1 VVRVTVLLVSAAP
14 HDDPAVLDAA
24 DADAVIDLFGHMH
37 PDARARLGA
46 SVSRLGD
53 GVAVSC
59 TALASPVFNRVLG
72 IGSMSPATRADIRR
86 AADHYGGLEIANW
99 AMMVADAATP
109 PAFTSW
115 LDEAGL
121 RPGLRSA
128 KLWHSMDALP
138 GRIGN
143 LVVRRTDDTEL
154 VAEVLTEAYG
164 SDQLLRDWWQAPI
177 GKPTWQHYAAWR
189 EHRVVAVAALRL
201 APPVA
206 WLGFA
211 GALPEARRLGAQSA
225 LIAHRLRAAA
235 DAGCRIAV
243 AETADDTPDQP
254 NPSFRNLMH
263 LGFRLAYRR
272 TSWLAGP
279 DVH

>member
-1 VVRVTVLLVSAAP
+1 M
-14 HDDPAVLDAA
+14 LDAA
-24 DADAVIDLFGHMH
+24 DADATVDLFSHMRT
-37 PDARARLGA
+37 DARSRLGA

-59 TALASPVFNRVLG
+59 SALRSPVFNRVLG
-72 IGSMSPATRADIRR
+72 IGSLTPATRADIRR
-86 AADHYGGLEIANW
+86 AADHYRELEVAHW
-99 AMMVADAATP
+99 AMLVADAATP

-128 KLWHSMDALP
+128 KLWHAMDALP
-138 GRIGN
+138 GRVGT
-143 LVVRRTDDTEL
+143 LVVRRTDDANV
-154 VAEVLTEAYG
+154 VADVLGEAYG
-164 SDQLLRDWWQAPI
+164 SDPLLRDWWQAPV
-177 GKPTWQHYAAWR
+177 GQPSWQHYAAWK
-189 EHRVVAVAALRL
+189 EQRVVAVAALRL

-211 GALPEARRLGAQSA
+211 GALPEARRLGAQSS

-254 NPSFRNLMH
+254 NPSFRNLVH

-279 DVH
+279 SPH

>member
-1 VVRVTVLLVSAAP
+1 MSDATQ
-14 HDDPAVLDAA
+14 HDPAVLDGA
-24 DADAVIDLFGHMH
+24 DADSIVDLIAGMR

-46 SVSRLGD
+46 SVARLGD
-53 GVAVSC
+53 AVAVSC
-59 TALASPVFNRVLG
+59 RAIDSPIFNRVLG
-72 IGSMSPATRADIRR
+72 VGTLATATREDISR
-86 AADHYGGLEIANW
+86 AADHYGALEVPRW
-99 AMMVADAATP
+99 AMLVADAATP
-109 PAFTSW
+109 PALTSW
-115 LDEAGL
+115 LEDAGL

-128 KLWHSMDALP
+128 KLWHAMDALP
-138 GRIGN
+138 GRIGTI
-143 LVVRRTDDTEL
+143 VVRRTDDVNL
-154 VAEVLTEAYG
+154 VADVLTEAYG
-164 SDQLLRDWWQAPI
+164 TDPAMRDWWQSPI
-177 GKPTWQHYAAWR
+177 GRPGWHHYAAWR
-189 EHRVVAVAALRL
+189 EHRVVAVASLRL

-254 NPSFRNLMH
+254 NPSFRNLLH

-272 TSWLAGP
+272 TSWLAGSP
-279 DVH
+279 A